1 MSNSSSNGPRRMSI
15 AIIFNLPNLKYMKS
29 LIRKATLCA
38 ALSFAA
44 ITAFA
49 ADHVDSLLTCLHNP
63 KSNYVFV
70 IAHRA
75 DWRGAPENSIQGIE
89 NAIRMGVDMVEIDIQ
104 RTSDGQ
110 FVLMHDQT
118 LDRMSTGR
126 GRIADHT
133 LKQIKQMRLRSGNG
147 IKTRRAIPTLEEAL
161 LACRGR
167 VLVNIDK
174 GGDYIR
180 EILPIIQS
188 TGTERQVIIKGKYAL
203 DRVKADY
210 GDSKGMLY
218 MPIVDMHDSTAVE
231 RGMEFAK
238 KMRPVAF
245 EICFNTE
252 QQLDPAFV
260 KLVLKSGSRVWINT
274 LWDTLCAG
282 HDDENA
288 LTEGLDKHWG
298 WILDH
303 HATMIQTDRPETLI
317 SYLKQRG
324 RRKLK

>member
-1 MSNSSSNGPRRMSI
+1 MCLNPPLNIVILISYV
-15 AIIFNLPNLKYMKS
+15 YMKTFFK
-29 LIRKATLCA
+29 KATLSA
-38 ALSFAA
+38 ALLFVALATQAA
-44 ITAFA
+44 N
-49 ADHVDSLLTCLHNP
+49 HVDSLLDCLHNP

-75 DWRGAPENSIQGIE
+75 DWRGAPENSIQSIE

-104 RTSDGQ
+104 RTADGQ
-110 FVLMHDQT
+110 FVLMHDPT
-118 LDRMSTGR
+118 LDRTSTGK
-126 GRIADHT
+126 GRISDHT
-133 LKQIKQMRLRSGNG
+133 LDQIKQFRLRSGNS

-180 EILPIIQS
+180 EILPVIKR

-218 MPIVDMHDSTAVE
+218 MPIVDMHDSAAIV
-231 RGMEFAK
+231 RGAEFAK
-238 KMRPVAF
+238 KMHPVAF
-245 EICFNTE
+245 ELCFNTE

-260 KLVLKSGSRVWINT
+260 KLVREQGSRVWINT

-288 LTEGLDKHWG
+288 LVEGMDKHWG
-298 WILDH
+298 WVLDH
-303 HATMIQTDRPETLI
+303 HATMIQTDRPEELI
-317 SYLKQRG
+317 NYLKQRG
-324 RRKLK
+324 RRTLK

>member
-1 MSNSSSNGPRRMSI
+1 
-15 AIIFNLPNLKYMKS
+15 MKTLIKKAVLSAAS
-29 LIRKATLCA
+29 LIVALTMQA
-38 ALSFAA
+38 AN
-44 ITAFA
+44 
-49 ADHVDSLLTCLHNP
+49 HVDSLLNCLHNP

-89 NAIRMGVDMVEIDIQ
+89 NSIRMGVDMVEIDIQ
-104 RTSDGQ
+104 RTADGQ
-110 FVLMHDQT
+110 FVLMHDAT
-118 LDRMSTGR
+118 LDRTSTGK
-126 GRIADHT
+126 GRVSVYT
-133 LKQIKQMRLRSGNG
+133 LDQIRQFSLRSGNS

-180 EILPIIQS
+180 EILPVIQR

-218 MPIVDMHDSTAVE
+218 MPIVDMYDSAAVAH
-231 RGMEFAK
+231 GVEFAK

-245 EICFNTE
+245 ELCFKTE

-260 KLVLKSGSRVWINT
+260 KLVRESGSRVWINT

-288 LTEGLDKHWG
+288 LVEGFDKHWG
-298 WILDH
+298 WVLDH
-303 HATMIQTDRPETLI
+303 HASMIQTDRPEMLI
-317 SYLKQRG
+317 NYLKQLG
-324 RRKLK
+324 RRTLK

>member
-1 MSNSSSNGPRRMSI
+1 
-15 AIIFNLPNLKYMKS
+15 MKT
-29 LIRKATLCA
+29 LIKKTMLSA
-38 ALSFAA
+38 ALLFAA
-44 ITAFA
+44 LAMQA
-49 ADHVDSLLTCLHNP
+49 SSHVDSLLACLHNP
-63 KSNYVFV
+63 KSDYVFV

-75 DWRGAPENSIQGIE
+75 DWRGAPENSIQAIE

-104 RTSDGQ
+104 RTADGE
-110 FVLMHDQT
+110 FVLMHDPT
-118 LDRMSTGR
+118 LNRTSTGK
-126 GRIADHT
+126 GRIADLT
-133 LKQIKQMRLRSGNG
+133 LEQIRKFRLRSGNG
-147 IKTRRAIPTLEEAL
+147 IKSRRAIPTLEEAL

-180 EILPIIQS
+180 EILPVIQR
-188 TGTERQVIIKGKYAL
+188 TGTEKQVIIKGKYAL

-218 MPIVDMHDSTAVE
+218 MPIVDMTDSAAVA
-231 RGMEFAK
+231 RGVEFAK

-245 EICFNTE
+245 EMCFRTE
-252 QQLDPAFV
+252 RQLDPDFV
-260 KLVLKSGSRVWINT
+260 NLVRKSGSRVWINT

-298 WILDH
+298 WVLDH
-303 HATMIQTDRPETLI
+303 HATMIQTDRPEMLI
-317 SYLKQRG
+317 SYLRQHG
-324 RRKLK
+324 RRTLK

>member
-1 MSNSSSNGPRRMSI
+1 
-15 AIIFNLPNLKYMKS
+15 MKT
-29 LIRKATLCA
+29 LIKKTMLSA
-38 ALSFAA
+38 ALLFAA
-44 ITAFA
+44 LAMQA
-49 ADHVDSLLTCLHNP
+49 SSHVDSLLACLHNP
-63 KSNYVFV
+63 KSDYVFV

-75 DWRGAPENSIQGIE
+75 DWRGAPENSIQAIE

-104 RTSDGQ
+104 RTADGE
-110 FVLMHDQT
+110 FVLMHDPT
-118 LDRMSTGR
+118 LNRTSTGK
-126 GRIADHT
+126 GRIADLT
-133 LKQIKQMRLRSGNG
+133 LEQIRKFRLRSGNG
-147 IKTRRAIPTLEEAL
+147 IKSRRAIPTLEEAL

-180 EILPIIQS
+180 EILPVIQR
-188 TGTERQVIIKGKYAL
+188 TGTEKQVIIKGKYAL

-218 MPIVDMHDSTAVE
+218 MPIVDMTDSAAVA
-231 RGMEFAK
+231 RGVEFAK

-245 EICFNTE
+245 EMCFRTE
-252 QQLDPAFV
+252 QQLDPDFV
-260 KLVLKSGSRVWINT
+260 NLVRKSGSRVWINT

-298 WILDH
+298 WVLDH
-303 HATMIQTDRPETLI
+303 HATMIQTDRPEMLI
-317 SYLKQRG
+317 SYLRQHG
-324 RRKLK
+324 RRTLKY

>member
-1 MSNSSSNGPRRMSI
+1 
-15 AIIFNLPNLKYMKS
+15 MKTLIKKAVLSAAS
-29 LIRKATLCA
+29 LIVALTMQA
-38 ALSFAA
+38 AN
-44 ITAFA
+44 
-49 ADHVDSLLTCLHNP
+49 HVDSLLNCLHNP

-89 NAIRMGVDMVEIDIQ
+89 NSIRMGVDMVEIDIQ
-104 RTSDGQ
+104 RTADGQ
-110 FVLMHDQT
+110 FVLMHDAT
-118 LDRMSTGR
+118 LDRTSTGK
-126 GRIADHT
+126 GRVSDYT
-133 LKQIKQMRLRSGNG
+133 LDQIRQFSLRSGNS

-180 EILPIIQS
+180 EILPVIQR

-218 MPIVDMHDSTAVE
+218 MPIVDMYDSAAVAH
-231 RGMEFAK
+231 GVEFAK

-245 EICFNTE
+245 ELCFKTE

-260 KLVLKSGSRVWINT
+260 KLVRESGSRVWINT

-288 LTEGLDKHWG
+288 LVEGFDKHWG
-298 WILDH
+298 WVLDH
-303 HATMIQTDRPETLI
+303 HASMIQTDRPEMLI
-317 SYLKQRG
+317 NYLKQLG
-324 RRKLK
+324 RRTLK

>member
-1 MSNSSSNGPRRMSI
+1 
-15 AIIFNLPNLKYMKS
+15 MKT
-29 LIRKATLCA
+29 LIKKTMLSA
-38 ALSFAA
+38 ALLFAA
-44 ITAFA
+44 LAMQA
-49 ADHVDSLLTCLHNP
+49 SNHVDSLLACLHNP
-63 KSNYVFV
+63 KSDYVFV

-75 DWRGAPENSIQGIE
+75 DWRGAPENSIQAIE

-104 RTSDGQ
+104 RTADGE
-110 FVLMHDQT
+110 FVLMHDPT
-118 LDRMSTGR
+118 LNRTSTGK
-126 GRIADHT
+126 GRIADLT
-133 LKQIKQMRLRSGNG
+133 LEQIKKFRLRSGNG
-147 IKTRRAIPTLEEAL
+147 IKSRRAIPTLEEAL

-180 EILPIIQS
+180 EILPVIQR
-188 TGTERQVIIKGKYAL
+188 TGTEKQVIIKGKYAL

-218 MPIVDMHDSTAVE
+218 MPIVDMTDSAAVA
-231 RGMEFAK
+231 RGVEFAK

-245 EICFNTE
+245 EMCFRTE
-252 QQLDPAFV
+252 RQLDPDFV
-260 KLVLKSGSRVWINT
+260 NLVRKSGSRVWINT

-298 WILDH
+298 WVLDH
-303 HATMIQTDRPETLI
+303 HATMIQTDRPEMLI
-317 SYLKQRG
+317 SYLRQHG
-324 RRKLK
+324 RRTLKY

>member
-1 MSNSSSNGPRRMSI
+1 
-15 AIIFNLPNLKYMKS
+15 MKT
-29 LIRKATLCA
+29 LIKKTMLSTALLFA
-38 ALSFAA
+38 ALAMQASN
-44 ITAFA
+44 
-49 ADHVDSLLTCLHNP
+49 HVDSLLACLHNP
-63 KSNYVFV
+63 KSDYVFV

-75 DWRGAPENSIQGIE
+75 DWRGAPENSIQAIE

-104 RTSDGQ
+104 RTADGE
-110 FVLMHDQT
+110 FVLMHDPT
-118 LDRMSTGR
+118 LNRTSTGK
-126 GRIADHT
+126 GRIAD
-133 LKQIKQMRLRSGNG
+133 LMLEQIRKFRLRSGNG
-147 IKTRRAIPTLEEAL
+147 IKSRRAIPTLEEAL

-180 EILPIIQS
+180 EILPVIQR
-188 TGTERQVIIKGKYAL
+188 TGTEKQVIIKGKYAL

-218 MPIVDMHDSTAVE
+218 MPIVDMTDSAAVA
-231 RGMEFAK
+231 RGVEFAK

-245 EICFNTE
+245 EMCFRTE
-252 QQLDPAFV
+252 QQLDPDFV
-260 KLVLKSGSRVWINT
+260 NLVRKSGSRVWINT

-298 WILDH
+298 WVLDH
-303 HATMIQTDRPETLI
+303 HATMIQTDRPEMLI
-317 SYLKQRG
+317 SYLRQHG
-324 RRKLK
+324 RRTLKY

>member
-1 MSNSSSNGPRRMSI
+1 
-15 AIIFNLPNLKYMKS
+15 MKT
-29 LIRKATLCA
+29 LIKKTMLSA
-38 ALSFAA
+38 ALLFAA
-44 ITAFA
+44 LAMQA
-49 ADHVDSLLTCLHNP
+49 SSHVDSLLACLHNP
-63 KSNYVFV
+63 KSDYVFV

-75 DWRGAPENSIQGIE
+75 DWRGAPENSIQAIE

-104 RTSDGQ
+104 RTADGE
-110 FVLMHDQT
+110 FVLMHDPT
-118 LDRMSTGR
+118 LNRTSTGK
-126 GRIADHT
+126 GRIADLT
-133 LKQIKQMRLRSGNG
+133 LEQIRKFHLRSGNG
-147 IKTRRAIPTLEEAL
+147 IKSRRAIPTLEEAL

-180 EILPIIQS
+180 EILPVIQR
-188 TGTERQVIIKGKYAL
+188 TGTEKQVIIKGKYAL

-218 MPIVDMHDSTAVE
+218 MPIVDMTDSAAVA
-231 RGMEFAK
+231 RGVEFAK

-245 EICFNTE
+245 EMCFRTE
-252 QQLDPAFV
+252 RQLDPDFV
-260 KLVLKSGSRVWINT
+260 NLVRKSGSRVWINT

-298 WILDH
+298 WVLDH
-303 HATMIQTDRPETLI
+303 HATMIQTDRPEMLI
-317 SYLKQRG
+317 SYLRQHG
-324 RRKLK
+324 RRTLK

>member
-1 MSNSSSNGPRRMSI
+1 
-15 AIIFNLPNLKYMKS
+15 MKTLFKKAVLGAVS
-29 LIRKATLCA
+29 LFVVLAMQA
-38 ALSFAA
+38 AN
-44 ITAFA
+44 
-49 ADHVDSLLTCLHNP
+49 HVDSLLNCLHNP

-75 DWRGAPENSIQGIE
+75 DWRGAPENSIQAIE
-89 NAIRMGVDMVEIDIQ
+89 NSIRMGVDMVEIDIQ
-104 RTSDGQ
+104 RTADGQ
-110 FVLMHDQT
+110 FVLMHDPT
-118 LDRMSTGR
+118 LNRMTTGK
-126 GRIADHT
+126 GRVSDYT
-133 LKQIKQMRLRSGNG
+133 LNQIKQLRLRSGNS

-180 EILPIIQS
+180 EILPVIQR

-210 GDSKGMLY
+210 GNSKGMLY
-218 MPIVDMHDSTAVE
+218 MPIVDMHDSAAVA
-231 RGMEFAK
+231 RGVEFAK

-245 EICFNTE
+245 ELCFKTE
-252 QQLDPAFV
+252 QQLDPDFV
-260 KLVLKSGSRVWINT
+260 NLVCKSGSRVWVNT

-288 LTEGLDKHWG
+288 LTDGLDKHWG
-298 WILDH
+298 WVLDH
-303 HATMIQTDRPETLI
+303 HATMIQTDRPEMLI
-317 SYLKQRG
+317 NYLKQHG
-324 RRKLK
+324 RRTL